1 MAWHV
6 ERVHERKNR
15 KQCPHC
21 DHTACTD
28 YNLKTHIA
36 AVHEGQKRHKC
47 FICEKK
53 FFQKSKMERHLAVH
67 EPKKNHT
74 I

>member
-36 AVHEGQKRHKC
+36 SVHEGQKRHKC
-47 FICEKK
+47 SICEKK
-53 FFQKSKMERHLAVH
+53 FFQKSKLIRHLAVH

-74 I
+74 M